1 MELVTHT
8 FLSPAKINL
17 MLRILGQ
24 RQDGYH
30 ELQTCFQILNWGDE
44 IQFKPFTSAEPN
56 AIKITG
62 FERLKPEDNLIHKA
76 AQLLKPLANNT
87 TSWQLAVTKNIPMG
101 AGLGGGSSNAAVV
114 LKFLNDAWQCG
125 MHEKALA
132 ELGVRLGADVPVF
145 LSNSS
150 AVATGIGD
158 VLVPT
163 AFNTP
168 HILLLF
174 PETSISTSEM
184 FKHKA
189 LNRSQA
195 TLKASYLQRPSF
207 WINDFFPLVL
217 KTNHEVNNVYQK
229 LSPSMPIRLSG
240 SGSTLFVLFDDISA
254 AEDAYRLAKCVCK
267 AVLTKPLAKE
277 A

>member
-1 MELVTHT
+1 MELVKHT
-8 FLSPAKINL
+8 LLSPAKINL

-30 ELQTCFQILNWGDE
+30 ELQTFFQILNWGDE
-44 IQFKPFTSAEPN
+44 IQFVPFSSTQPN
-56 AIKITG
+56 AIKIAG
-62 FERLKPEDNLIHKA
+62 FEQLSPEDNLIYKA
-76 AQLLKPLANNT
+76 AQLLKPLAKNT
-87 TSWQLAVTKNIPMG
+87 TSWHIAVTKNIPMG

-125 MHEKALA
+125 LNKNTLA
-132 ELGVRLGADVPVF
+132 ELGVGLGADVPIF
-145 LSNSS
+145 ILNSS

-158 VLVPT
+158 ALVPM

-174 PETSISTSEM
+174 PETSISTSHM
-184 FKHKA
+184 FAHKA
-189 LNRSQA
+189 LNRSQTA
-195 TLKASYLQRPSF
+195 LKASYFQRPSF

-217 KTNHEVNNVYQK
+217 STNDVVNDVYQK
-229 LSPSMPIRLSG
+229 LISSMPLRLSG
-240 SGSTLFVLFDDISA
+240 TGSTLFVLFDDITA
-254 AEDAYRLAKCVCK
+254 AEDAYRQAKSICH
-267 AVLTKPLAKE
+267 AVLTKPLSKE